1 MTYDHWKTT
10 NPADQWLGPEPEE
23 DDAMSDEPL
32 IHDPDAA
39 TSRDLAKSQW
49 QAAERGQLTIWTIY
63 DRPIDHPDGF
73 IARRFEVGRGNTV
86 ATPEILTGKLED
98 IRQAFWRAGLMKR
111 SRRDG
116 DEPNIVESWV

>member
-23 DDAMSDEPL
+23 DDGMTDEPL
-32 IHDPDAA
+32 IDDPGAA

-49 QAAERGQLTIWTIY
+49 QAAQRGQFTIWTIY

-73 IARRFEVGRGNTV
+73 IARRFEVGGGQTV
-86 ATPEILTGKLED
+86 ATPEILTGDIKD
-98 IRQAFWRAGLMKR
+98 IRQAFWKAGLMQR
-111 SRRDG
+111 SRQEG
-116 DEPNIVESWV
+116 DEPQIVESWV